1 MTVVILP
8 ADDLAVQPLD
18 TPVKPAPKTPIWQKL
33 APGLVLLLSLF
44 VNFYNLGQNGFGNLY
59 YATTVRSMADS
70 LHNFFFVSYDPG
82 GFISIDKPPLGFWFQ
97 TISVKVFGFTPF
109 AVLLPQA
116 LAGSLSV
123 LVLYFLV
130 RRHFG
135 FAAGLLAALA
145 LAISPLNVATNRDGT
160 IDSTLLLTLLLSA
173 WIVIKAAETGR
184 WRWLL
189 LGALVVG
196 IGFNIKG
203 LQAYLVLPA
212 FGILYLV
219 TAPRSIWMRIA
230 QLTVA
235 LAVLLAV
242 SLWWPVAVDLTP
254 ASQRPHVGASPT
266 NSEID
271 LTFGYNGLQHL
282 GQGGE
287 ITDQSNAAST
297 QAANSLAGRI
307 FSIII
312 VPIALLSP
320 FLGGQIAWFLPIA
333 LLAIFVP
340 GWRRRRGGVQDDHS
354 RISWMLWRV
363 WLLTLVCFFSITNSF
378 YLYYMAILTPAIC
391 ALFGISIVT
400 AWRKYA
406 RGEGR
411 GWFLALGLLFTALEQ
426 ISINASNPAWGSG
439 LIPLIALLTVLTV
452 LVMVV
457 SRLKIPR
464 VTALRAR
471 ILAPLFSLAV
481 AVLFLTPMVW
491 SVAPALQNRVM
502 IAPRAGP
509 DVNSFVPKNSPTPS
523 ATVDGRLVRYLED
536 RQATTKYLAATIN
549 SVDADGLIIVTNK
562 PVMALGGFGGTDS
575 FMTPTS
581 VQAMIASNTVR
592 FFYMNSAAAHSGVAA
607 HDDVAATSFPIA
619 SWVDQNCRLVPTADW
634 ASSPQSLVAHDG
646 MSGVMQLYDCAGA

>member
-1 MTVVILP
+1 MTVVIP
-8 ADDLAVQPLD
+8 PVDDRIVQSLD
-18 TPVKPAPKTPIWQKL
+18 TPVTPAPKTPIWHKL

-44 VNFYNLGQNGFGNLY
+44 VNFYNLGRNGFGNLY

-82 GFISIDKPPLGFWFQ
+82 GFVSIDKPPLGFWFQ
-97 TISVKVFGFTPF
+97 TISVKIFGFTPF

-116 LAGSLSV
+116 LAGSLTV
-123 LVLYFLV
+123 LVLYLLV

-135 FAAGLLAALA
+135 LTAGLLAALA
-145 LAISPLNVATNRDGT
+145 LAISPLNVATNRDAT

-173 WIVIKAAETGR
+173 WAVIKAAETGR

-189 LGALVVG
+189 LGAVLVG
-196 IGFNIKG
+196 LGFNIKG

-212 FGILYLV
+212 FGVLYLL
-219 TAPRSIWMRIA
+219 TAPRRIWVRLA

-235 LAVLLAV
+235 LGVLLAV

-254 ASQRPHVGASPT
+254 ASQRPHVGATPT

-271 LTFGYNGLQHL
+271 LTFGYNGLEHL
-282 GQGGE
+282 GQGAE
-287 ITDQSNAAST
+287 ITDSSNAAST
-297 QAANSLAGRI
+297 QAANSVAGRI

-340 GWRRRRGGVQDDHS
+340 GWRRRPGGQDDHS
-354 RISWMLWRV
+354 RISWVLWRV

-391 ALFGISIVT
+391 ALFGISLVT
-400 AWRKYA
+400 AWQKYR

-411 GWFLALGLLFTALEQ
+411 GWFLALGLLLTALEQ
-426 ISINASNPAWGSG
+426 ISINAANPAWGSA
-439 LIPLIALLTVLTV
+439 LIPLIALCTILTV
-452 LVMVV
+452 LVMLV
-457 SRLKIPR
+457 SRLRLPR
-464 VTALRAR
+464 VAVLRAHV
-471 ILAPLFSLAV
+471 LTPLFTLAV
-481 AVLFLTPMVW
+481 AALFLTPTVW
-491 SVAPALQNRVM
+491 SVIPALQNRVA

-509 DVNSFVPKNSPTPS
+509 DLSSFVPKSYSIPS
-523 ATVDGRLVRYLED
+523 ATVDGRLVRYLQD
-536 RQATTKYLAATIN
+536 RQATTTYLVATIN
-549 SVDADGLIIVTNK
+549 SADADGFILMTNK
-562 PVMALGGFGGTDS
+562 PVMALGGFAGTDT
-575 FMTPTS
+575 FMTPTL
-581 VQAMIASNTVR
+581 VQALVSKNTVR
-592 FFYMNSAAAHSGVAA
+592 FFYLNSAAARSGVAA

-619 SWVDQNCRLVPTADW
+619 SWVDQNCRIVPVADW
-634 ASSPQSLVAHDG
+634 ASSPQSVVAHDG
-646 MSGVMQLYDCAGA
+646 LSGVMQLYDCAGA